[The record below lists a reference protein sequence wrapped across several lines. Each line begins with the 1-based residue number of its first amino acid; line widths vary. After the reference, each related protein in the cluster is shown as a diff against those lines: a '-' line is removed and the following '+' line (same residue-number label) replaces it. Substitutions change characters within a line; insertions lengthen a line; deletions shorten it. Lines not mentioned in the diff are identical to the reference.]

1 MSEATPFEWCDL
13 NFGQLCQRIVNGGT
27 PPTDVGIF
35 WNGTMP
41 WVTGADFTSKGIGHI
56 RRFVSDAGIR
66 ASATSVVKAGNL
78 LVVTRTGVGKL
89 AIAPFDIAISQ
100 DISGI
105 YIDGEKAVT
114 NFVYH
119 LLTRELEELKKL
131 NQGTSING
139 IIRSDLERHVVRL
152 PKSKSA
158 QLHIAA
164 ILTSIDTA
172 IEKTEALIAKYQ
184 QIKAGLMHDLF
195 TRGVLPNGQLRP
207 PREQAPELYQETV
220 IGWIPRAWRLS
231 KAGSL
236 CSLITKGTTPASADM
251 WESSEGIR
259 FLRVDNLIFDGRF
272 DFTASSYRISDL
284 THNTT
289 LSRSKCFPGDVL
301 MNIVGPPLGKVSLVT
316 PETGEV
322 NINQAIA
329 VFRPTASLS
338 SIYLLRWLLST
349 GAKRWLRQRAKQT
362 SGQLNLTLAMCQ
374 ELDIPLP
381 SIDEQGL
388 IEMRLQ
394 TGERL
399 VQSEMTRLSKLQTQK
414 LGLMQ
419 DLLTGKV
426 QVKVHEPT
434 PEPLHA

>member
-152 PKSKSA
+152 PKCKSA

-172 IEKTEALIAKYQ
+172 IEKTETLIAKYQ

-220 IGWIPRAWRLS
+220 IGWIPRAWGVARLETILRKS
-231 KAGSL
+231 GGHLQTGPFGSQL
-236 CSLITKGTTPASADM
+236 HAHEYQT
-251 WESSEGIR
+251 EGIP
-259 FLRVDNLIFDGRF
+259 VVMPQDINEGKIG
-272 DFTASSYRISDL
+272 TESIARISERRALSLAKHQLKIGDIIIARRGE
-284 THNTT
+284 
-289 LSRSKCFPGDVL
+289 LSRAAA
-301 MNIVGPPLGKVSLVT
+301 VS
-316 PETGEV
+316 E
-322 NINQAIA
+322 
-329 VFRPTASLS
+329 
-338 SIYLLRWLLST
+338 
-349 GAKRWLRQRAKQT
+349 
-362 SGQLNLTLAMCQ
+362 
-374 ELDIPLP
+374 
-381 SIDEQGL
+381 DEQGWRCASTAKSWWCL
-388 IEMRLQ
+388 VFRGQ
-394 TGERL
+394 TGR
-399 VQSEMTRLSKLQTQK
+399 SGCRTLQR
-414 LGLMQ
+414 
-419 DLLTGKV
+419 
-426 QVKVHEPT
+426 
-434 PEPLHA
+434 AAR